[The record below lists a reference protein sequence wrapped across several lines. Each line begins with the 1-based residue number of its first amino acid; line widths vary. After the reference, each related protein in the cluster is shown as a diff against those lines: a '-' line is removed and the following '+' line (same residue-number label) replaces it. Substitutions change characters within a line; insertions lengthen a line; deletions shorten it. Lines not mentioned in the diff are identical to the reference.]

1 MIKLKDILTEIEVT
15 PPMQW
20 KDYNL
25 NTIDPQ
31 GKETIWS
38 MYKDTYEKEGL
49 DLSANSA
56 QELASKYKAINLMDV
71 DSDKEP
77 DAFIIYK
84 PTSYGNKIALLGTNG
99 KREAKKQLVM
109 KVIKLVNTKG
119 WFIEASKKMETL
131 MKQSNAPVVRDPNM
145 ITTIVGKHKN
155 PEIKNDGYFTRLLS
169 KVNKRITKRIYG
181 KPNLSKSA

>member
-1 MIKLKDILTEIEVT
+1 MIRLKDILKEIEVT

-25 NTIDPQ
+25 STIDPQ

-56 QELASKYKAINLMDV
+56 QELTSKYKAINLIDI
-71 DSDKEP
+71 DNDKKP

-84 PTSYGNKIALLGTNG
+84 PTPYGNKIALLGTNS
-99 KREAKKQLVM
+99 KREAKKQLVT
-109 KVIKLVNTKG
+109 KVIKLVNTSG

-131 MKQSNAPVVRDPNM
+131 MKQSNAPVVTDPKM
-145 ITTIVGKHKN
+145 ITTIIGKDKK
-155 PEIKNDGYFTRLLS
+155 PELKDNGYFTRLLS
-169 KVNKRITKRIYG
+169 KVNKRITKRFYG
-181 KPNLSKSA
+181 KPTM